1 VNELEK
7 KIGLQHCIKKKDN
20 HVGIV
25 TELLAKVPEILSV
38 EANRYL
44 GLQLRKKYM
53 VAKSLGL
60 TGYL

>member
-1 VNELEK
+1 MHQNIL
-7 KIGLQHCIKKKDN
+7 
-20 HVGIV
+20 V
-25 TELLAKVPEILSV
+25 TELLAMVPDIISV
-38 EANRYL
+38 EANGYL

>member
-1 VNELEK
+1 LSGNKSKVL
-7 KIGLQHCIKKKDN
+7 
-20 HVGIV
+20 V
-25 TELLAKVPEILSV
+25 TELLAKVPETLSV
-38 EANRYL
+38 EADGYF

>member
-1 VNELEK
+1 MEL
-7 KIGLQHCIKKKDN
+7 
-20 HVGIV
+20 V
-25 TELLAKVPEILSV
+25 TELFAMVPNIISV
-38 EANRYL
+38 EANGYL